1 MEREKRPVW
10 QVLVWD
16 WGYLLCF
23 ELAHKMAGFLLLLPL
38 FRGMSA
44 RMLRTSELETVTKQ
58 TLRAMTESPAAAV
71 VSFLW
76 LLLFLWYFYFEMMT
90 LTLACERAWRRE
102 SSSFLKLLGKAF
114 LRSVR
119 LFRWAHL
126 PLILGLTAA
135 LPVLMAPFT
144 GNMGIAGQIVT
155 SFLSLAQEHSWVWG
169 LFVLLILLLAAALF
183 WFLFGFQAM
192 ADGANFSQAWESSC
206 SILRRHK
213 KQALN
218 QVVRYFLRIG
228 LGALVLYLVAVY
240 ITAGVANFRYD
251 TDEARLVFQLDYLAW
266 SRLGRIGV
274 FVLFS
279 VVFFALTTVLYH
291 RFRGDRQ
298 PQGKQR
304 RRLSQILRL
313 VSIAL
318 GLAALAIF
326 SETELGGQVF
336 YWPETQIQVVAHRG
350 GAQLAPENTLAALRA
365 AKASGSAIAE
375 IDIRQT
381 SDGTLILLHDTSLR
395 RTTGYDA
402 QVWDVTYEDV
412 QKLNL
417 VEPIPTLDEAIKV
430 AGKKLDLMIELKV
443 TGNERSLVERTVA
456 LIRKNQAEERCSI
469 ASMDLE
475 TLERVKEIAPEIKT
489 IYITS
494 LLYGDQYNI
503 DYVDG
508 YSIQYTFLNPL
519 LVSQIHAAGKEAYTW
534 TANSEWGIRRAI
546 YCQPDGIVTDN
557 PYLVQYF
564 LESGDQSLLLEFWTP
579 VFFGYPTAPAVMLDE
594 VNDLLE

>member
-119 LFRWAHL
+119 LFRWANL

-251 TDEARLVFQLDYLAW
+251 TDEARSVFQLDYLTW

-291 RFRGDRQ
+291 RFRGDWQ

-381 SDGTLILLHDTSLR
+381 SAGTLILLHDTSLR